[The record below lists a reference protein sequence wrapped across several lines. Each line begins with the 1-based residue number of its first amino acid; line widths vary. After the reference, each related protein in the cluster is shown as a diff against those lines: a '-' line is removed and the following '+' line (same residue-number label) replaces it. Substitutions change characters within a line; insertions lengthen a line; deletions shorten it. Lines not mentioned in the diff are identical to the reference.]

1 MTDGEPP
8 YPITTHMLFHMG
20 VSAGWQPP
28 PERWRRVLNLHAGV
42 TLFGLGTWGT
52 LVLGRVRVL
61 GLEDCLLVEHP
72 GVQEGLLHW
81 GPGIHWTGLDK
92 S

>member
-1 MTDGEPP
+1 MAQRAQLTCGGD
-8 YPITTHMLFHMG
+8 Y
-20 VSAGWQPP
+20 
-28 PERWRRVLNLHAGV
+28 
-42 TLFGLGTWGT
+42 FGLGTWGT
-52 LVLGRVRVL
+52 LVVGRVRVL
-61 GLEDCLLVEHP
+61 GLEDCLLVEHQ